1 MSQNLA
7 VRSTAP
13 INQLRTW
20 IAEQGLDAFI
30 VSQPHNRSYL
40 TGWFNEDTEGSG
52 YALVDQ
58 QAQIVLTNTL
68 YKEVAEREAAGWQVM
83 IPEDEKREYAV
94 TFATLAQKHGWKKIG
109 FESKHIT
116 YWEYEK
122 LSSAADGAYTLQPF
136 EESVVSELRQV
147 KQDNELE
154 LLKRAIAI
162 TDETFKHLCEWIQP
176 GMTEKEVQWE
186 ILRHMVS
193 LGADEQ
199 AFESIVASGPNA
211 SMPHAHASE
220 RRIQRGEFI
229 TIDMGARYKGYCA
242 DMTRTICLG
251 EVASPRMRELYDAV
265 LKAMK
270 TCEAGLHAGITGR
283 DGDTLARNVL
293 EQAGLAE
300 YYVHGTGHGVG
311 LQVHEGPGLSPR
323 VPEDMVLPLGSVV
336 TVEPGVY
343 IPGWS
348 GVRVEDCVLIKEN
361 GCEVLTQSPTELV
374 ISR

>member
-1 MSQNLA
+1 MSQNVA
-7 VRSTAP
+7 VQSTAP
-13 INQLRTW
+13 LNQLRTW

-52 YALVDQ
+52 YALVGQ
-58 QAQIVLTNTL
+58 QAQIVLTNPL
-68 YKEVAEREAAGWQVM
+68 YKEVAEREAAGWRVM
-83 IPEDEKREYAV
+83 VPEGEKREYAP
-94 TFATLAQKHGWKKIG
+94 TFATLAQEHGWKKIG
-109 FESKHIT
+109 FESRDMT

-122 LSSAADGAYTLQPF
+122 LSSAADGACTLQPF
-136 EESVVSELRQV
+136 EQSVVSELRQV
-147 KQDNELE
+147 KQGDELE

-186 ILRHMVS
+186 ILRYMVS

-211 SMPHAHASE
+211 SMPHAHATE

-251 EVASPRMRELYDAV
+251 EPAELRMRELYDAV

-283 DGDTLARNVL
+283 EGDALARNVL
-293 EQAGLAE
+293 EQAGLLE

-311 LQVHEGPGLSPR
+311 LQVHEGPGMSPR
-323 VPEDMVLPLGSVV
+323 SPEDMVLPLGSVV

-361 GCEVLTQSPTELV
+361 GCEVLTQSPTELLV
-374 ISR
+374 PR